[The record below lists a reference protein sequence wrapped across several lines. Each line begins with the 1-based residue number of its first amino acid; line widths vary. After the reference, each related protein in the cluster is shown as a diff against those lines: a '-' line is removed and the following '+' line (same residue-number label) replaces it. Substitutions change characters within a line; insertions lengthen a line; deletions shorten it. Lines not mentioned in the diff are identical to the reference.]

1 MQCELRAKRGRAGPY
16 AMMGVIASVRATWER
31 DFKRYPAVR
40 PDWWFHNLG
49 FVRAV
54 ARWDGRGGA

>member
-31 DFKRYPAVR
+31 DFRRHPAVR
-40 PDWWFHNLG
+40 PWFRDLV
-49 FVRAV
+49 FAQAV